1 MGKKII
7 VALIVVALA
16 IGAYYLFRP
25 AKPLIVGFVPSQD
38 ASKLAEIAQPL
49 ADMMKK
55 ELGRPVQ
62 VFIASNYTGLIE
74 ALGSGKADVGF
85 LASAAYVLAHDT
97 NGTKIILKTVRNGS
111 GIYRGQFTVL
121 ANSNINGP
129 EDFRGKRIA
138 IVDPVSTSG
147 YIFPMAYLKG
157 LGYNI
162 ESDFTLVETGGHDNA
177 IVAVLNGDADI
188 ACTYE
193 DARDRVAKEYPDVKE
208 RTKVVGY
215 TAWIPNDTVSVRPD
229 MDDKLAGEIKAALLR
244 IAETEEGV
252 AVLKA
257 IYNIT
262 GLTDAQDSEYDVIR
276 ETLELGFQ
284 LLK

>member
-97 NGTKIILKTVRNGS
+97 NGTKVILKTVRNGS